1 MFENV
6 SFLHSF
12 SVTYFLR
19 VLVSELKISQER
31 EVSSI
36 MPTINFTINKRQEF
50 SWFTNWKILILVTLL
65 AGINSTVRNEK
76 KGI

>member
-1 MFENV
+1 MHV

-12 SVTYFLR
+12 SVTCFLR

-36 MPTINFTINKRQEF
+36 MQTINFKINKQQEF
-50 SWFTNWKILILVTLL
+50 SWFTNWKILILVTLFP
-65 AGINSTVRNEK
+65 GINSTVRNEGK
-76 KGI
+76 RV